1 MSNPEWDITPGST
14 WKPLTD
20 LKKTDIVRLYDALA
34 QSSTREEREAVL
46 RRMIHYPPEYETV
59 YATLIARVNRIFE
72 AAKDDNDCLHKTKC
86 HKYKEFKHVLNE
98 FQGGL
103 FTDSGKPL
111 RLTLKRTPR
120 PSTPRPTT
128 PRPTTPRPT
137 TTTTTTTPSPSP
149 SLFLHYNPDPLPIG
163 RNTYMLN
170 IPDFKLRMFAIM
182 ILDRTTDIERKEFI
196 EKYMVIKY
204 ENDDS
209 GIPMPA
215 DVETLDNVISTILS
229 KLRGNAST
237 QIKTQMLLD
246 YLKRLKNFTL
256 DPALIYVLY
265 PFQDPNPT
273 DLRNIPDVKLRMFAE
288 MILERNTDEERTKFI
303 KKYVHVT
310 DADGE
315 PFPGLLHD
323 IILDILNTSNRET
336 TESKIKNIFVHLL
349 HLKNTTYPE
358 VIRILY
364 PFPVMYPSA
373 RRNPSVRRGGG
384 GKRRRRTKKAR
395 KLI

>member
-20 LKKTDIVRLYDALA
+20 LKKTDIVRMYDALA
-34 QSSTREEREAVL
+34 QSKTKTDREAQM

-72 AAKDDNDCLHKTKC
+72 AAKDNDCLHKTKC

-103 FTDSGKPL
+103 FTDSGKPV
-111 RLTLKRTPR
+111 RFTTRTRSPSRGTKVPRTPPRGDMHQGTARR
-120 PSTPRPTT
+120 PPKTGRTPQR
-128 PRPTTPRPT
+128 
-137 TTTTTTTPSPSP
+137 
-149 SLFLHYNPDPLPIG
+149 HG
-163 RNTYMLN
+163 
-170 IPDFKLRMFAIM
+170 
-182 ILDRTTDIERKEFI
+182 
-196 EKYMVIKY
+196 
-204 ENDDS
+204 
-209 GIPMPA
+209 
-215 DVETLDNVISTILS
+215 
-229 KLRGNAST
+229 
-237 QIKTQMLLD
+237 
-246 YLKRLKNFTL
+246 
-256 DPALIYVLY
+256 DPAPVQ
-265 PFQDPNPT
+265 PSSAN
-273 DLRNIPDVKLRMFAE
+273 NILNMPDWKINRFGE
-288 MILERNTDEERTKFI
+288 MILERNTDEERTNFI

-315 PFPGLLHD
+315 PFPGLLSD
-323 IILDILNTSNRET
+323 IIVDILHIISNWDET

-349 HLKNTTYPE
+349 YLKTYPE

-384 GKRRRRTKKAR
+384 KRGGKRRRRTKKAR
-395 KLI
+395 AN

>member
-1 MSNPEWDITPGST
+1 
-14 WKPLTD
+14 
-20 LKKTDIVRLYDALA
+20 
-34 QSSTREEREAVL
+34 
-46 RRMIHYPPEYETV
+46 
-59 YATLIARVNRIFE
+59 
-72 AAKDDNDCLHKTKC
+72 
-86 HKYKEFKHVLNE
+86 
-98 FQGGL
+98 
-103 FTDSGKPL
+103 
-111 RLTLKRTPR
+111 
-120 PSTPRPTT
+120 
-128 PRPTTPRPT
+128 
-137 TTTTTTTPSPSP
+137 
-149 SLFLHYNPDPLPIG
+149 
-163 RNTYMLN
+163 MLN

-229 KLRGNAST
+229 KLGGNAST

-246 YLKRLKNFTL
+246 YLKRLKKFTL

-288 MILERNTDEERTKFI
+288 MILERNTDEERTNFI

-315 PFPGLLHD
+315 PFPGLLSD
-323 IILDILNTSNRET
+323 IIVEILDILNTSNRET

-349 HLKNTTYPE
+349 HLKKNTTYPE

-384 GKRRRRTKKAR
+384 GKRGGKRRRRTKKAR
-395 KLI
+395 AN